1 MASIKV
7 TPEQLRQFGST
18 CDRESKSVT
27 DVRSKVRR
35 ALESTDWESP
45 AATKFKSDWKSK
57 YEKALNE
64 LSEALVELGNAAR
77 TMAKNYDET
86 ERAYKG

>member
-1 MASIKV
+1 MATIKV

-18 CDRESKSVT
+18 CDKESKSVT
-27 DVRSKVRR
+27 DVQSRVRR
-35 ALESTDWESP
+35 ALESTDWDSP
-45 AATKFKSDWKSK
+45 AATKFKGDWKAK

-64 LSEALVELGNAAR
+64 LSEALVELGQAAR

-86 ERAYKG
+86 EQAYKG